1 MFKFKKIASV
11 LASAIM
17 LSSTIGFAAAAS
29 YPEPFVS
36 GGTADAAVV
45 YGAAAAISDLTS
57 AIDLQEGLQALVT
70 STSSTG
76 ASTSGGDS
84 QSLATGSRKLY
95 YADAMNAARTAL
107 TSTEMGDVL
116 ADGTFTDLTGTAYD
130 YTQTI
135 KVGDVTSVFGSS
147 GGDLGD
153 PKLYINVRTA
163 PNTAVLYNYTL
174 SLTKNLNVSDATNVQ
189 GQKIKIFG
197 IDYVIGAS
205 STNTTLYLYG
215 AGNTIT
221 VAGGES
227 QTVDIGGTEHTVELI
242 STDSATQGKVSVD
255 GITKTVT
262 KGSKYAFP
270 GEVVVYV
277 KDLTHPAF
285 AGDIRNAELIMG
297 ANTLLLQNGQSVK
310 QGADETSI
318 KGTSATITAAGYGVI
333 SGITIQIAMA
343 KSKVDHIAA
352 GDMFVD
358 PVFGGLEVT
367 YAGAVPELDSDS
379 RGNIVIDTDNNQYA
393 YVTFTSARAG
403 TAGEQKL
410 AYVFDNN
417 TASTATAPV
426 LAHDA
431 VNSDGKGYIHVMEG
445 SQARENDWIVV
456 NQGDAGTILEITDI
470 SHDTAT
476 SGSVTV
482 EDVITGTSQ
491 KVTVTNT
498 TGGTYSKTD
507 VNFFGGTGYTV
518 TTDANALRANITW
531 SSAGTMSLYPRIKLK
546 EGGWIAFMQSA
557 IVPSGTTWILPNG
570 KTALDTSGTAY
581 TANANSS
588 AMLNSTNDDGIVWM
602 YTNTTN
608 GQQVEFRGINS
619 TQTSATNAFCNFST
633 GTGPAILILE
643 PKKWDD
649 ATYGDHICV
658 GLTTTG
664 TTEIAIAD
672 PLFNGTN
679 SGELTFSSNTY
690 KSQFVDKFGVVVT
703 KEDNTNEN
711 GIVTIGIPTDQMYLD
726 VLFTASGVTVIPGS
740 GGGTGTGQVVIVK
753 DSEAGNVKAKNLIV
767 VGGSCINT
775 VAAKILGF
783 DGPTCEAAFTTAT
796 EVGAGEFIIKVVKTS
811 EAVSGG
817 SVDKVA
823 MLVAGY
829 NAVDTVSAVTQAMDG
844 VTADD
849 GYSQVYPMTATTTEA

>member
-36 GGTADAAVV
+36 GGTADIAVV
-45 YGAAAAISDLTS
+45 YGAAAAISDLTA
-57 AIDLQEGLQALVT
+57 AIDLQENLQALVT
-70 STSSTG
+70 STSDTSAT
-76 ASTSGGDS
+76 ASGGDS
-84 QSLATGSRKLY
+84 QNLATGSRKLN
-95 YADAMNAARTAL
+95 YADAMNVARTAL

-116 ADGTFTDLTGTAYD
+116 ADGTFTDLTGTAYT
-130 YTQTI
+130 YTQTL
-135 KVGDVTSVFGSS
+135 KMGDVSSVFGTS

-153 PKLYINVRTA
+153 PKLYINVGTA

-189 GQKIKIFG
+189 GQKIKVFG

-205 STNTTLYLYG
+205 STNTTIYLYG

-255 GITKTVT
+255 GVTKTVT

-277 KDLTHPAF
+277 KDITHPAF
-285 AGDIRNAELIMG
+285 AGDIRNAELIIG
-297 ANTLLLQNGQSVK
+297 ANTLLLQNGQTVK

-318 KGTSATITAAGYGVI
+318 KGTSATITPAGGFGVI
-333 SGITIQIAMA
+333 SGITIQIAME
-343 KSKVDHIAA
+343 KSKVDHLAA
-352 GDMFVD
+352 GDIFVD

-379 RGNIVIDTDNNQYA
+379 RASIVIDTDNNQYA

-403 TAGEQKL
+403 TASEQKI
-410 AYVFDNN
+410 AYIFDNN
-417 TASTATAPV
+417 TASTAVAPV

-431 VNSDGKGYIHVMEG
+431 VNSDGKGYIYTIEG
-445 SQARENDWIVV
+445 TQAQENDWIII
-456 NQGDAGTILEITDI
+456 NQGDAGTILEVTDI
-470 SHDTAT
+470 SHDTST

-491 KVTVTNT
+491 KITVTNQS
-498 TGGTYSKTD
+498 TGVYQKTD

-518 TTDANALRANITW
+518 ATNTGGTRANITW
-531 SSAGTMSLYPRIKLK
+531 SAAGTMALYPRIKLK
-546 EGGWIAFMQSA
+546 EGGWMAFLTQANVANGS
-557 IVPSGTTWILPNG
+557 TWILPNG
-570 KTALDTSGTAY
+570 KTALDTTGTAY
-581 TANANSS
+581 GNLTTA
-588 AMLNSTNDDGIVWM
+588 TNDDGIVWR
-602 YTNTTN
+602 THNFTGTT
-608 GQQVEFRGINS
+608 GASDDSVHFYGINS
-619 TQTSATNAFCNFST
+619 TQTAGTTAVCNFNVT
-633 GTGPAILILE
+633 MGPAILILE

-649 ATYGDHICV
+649 SSYGDHICV
-658 GLTTTG
+658 PLTTTG

-690 KSQFVDKFGVVVT
+690 KSQFVDKFGTVIT

-711 GIVTIGIPTDQMYLD
+711 GIVTIAIPKDQMYLD
-726 VLFTASGVTVIPGS
+726 VLFTAEGVTVTPGS
-740 GGGTGTGQVVIVK
+740 GGSSGSGQVVIDK
-753 DSEAGNVKAKNLIV
+753 DSQASSLKTKSLIV

-775 VAAKILGF
+775 AAAKILGF
-783 DGPTCEAAFTTAT
+783 DSPTCDAAFTTAT
-796 EVGAGEFIIKVVKTS
+796 EVNAGEYIIKVVKTS
-811 EAVSGG
+811 EAISDG
-817 SVDKVA
+817 SEDKVA

-829 NAVDTVSAVTQAMDG
+829 NAADTVSGVTQAMDG
-844 VTADD
+844 VNADA
-849 GYSQVYPMTATTTEA
+849 GYSQVYPMTTTTTG

>member
-36 GGTADAAVV
+36 GGTADIAVV
-45 YGAAAAISDLTS
+45 YGAAAAISDLTA
-57 AIDLQEGLQALVT
+57 AIDLQEDLQALVT
-70 STSSTG
+70 STSDTSAT
-76 ASTSGGDS
+76 ASGGDS
-84 QSLATGSRKLY
+84 QNLATGSRKLN
-95 YADAMNAARTAL
+95 YADAMNVARTAL

-116 ADGTFTDLTGTAYD
+116 ADGTFTDLTGTAYT
-130 YTQTI
+130 YTQTL
-135 KVGDVTSVFGSS
+135 KMGDVSSVFGTS

-153 PKLYINVRTA
+153 PKLYINVGTA

-189 GQKIKIFG
+189 GQKIKVFG

-205 STNTTLYLYG
+205 STNTTIYLYG

-255 GITKTVT
+255 GVTKTVT

-277 KDLTHPAF
+277 KDITHPAF
-285 AGDIRNAELIMG
+285 AGDIRNAELIIG
-297 ANTLLLQNGQSVK
+297 ANTLLLQNGQTVK

-318 KGTSATITAAGYGVI
+318 KGTSATITPAGGFGVI
-333 SGITIQIAMA
+333 SGITIQIAME
-343 KSKVDHIAA
+343 KSKVDHLAA
-352 GDMFVD
+352 GDIFVD

-379 RGNIVIDTDNNQYA
+379 RASIVIDTDNNQYA

-403 TAGEQKL
+403 TASEQKI
-410 AYVFDNN
+410 AYIFDNN
-417 TASTATAPV
+417 TASTAVAPV

-431 VNSDGKGYIHVMEG
+431 VNSDGKGYIYTIEG
-445 SQARENDWIVV
+445 TQAQENDWIII
-456 NQGDAGTILEITDI
+456 NQGDAGTILEVTDI
-470 SHDTAT
+470 SHDTST

-491 KVTVTNT
+491 KITVTNQS
-498 TGGTYSKTD
+498 TGVYQKTD

-518 TTDANALRANITW
+518 ATNTGGTRANITW
-531 SSAGTMSLYPRIKLK
+531 SAAGTMALYPRIKLK
-546 EGGWIAFMQSA
+546 EGGWMAFLTQANVANGS
-557 IVPSGTTWILPNG
+557 TWILPNG
-570 KTALDTSGTAY
+570 KTALDTTGTAY
-581 TANANSS
+581 GNLTTA
-588 AMLNSTNDDGIVWM
+588 TNDDGIVWR
-602 YTNTTN
+602 THNFTGTT
-608 GQQVEFRGINS
+608 GASDDSVHFYGINS
-619 TQTSATNAFCNFST
+619 TQTAGTTAVCNFNVT
-633 GTGPAILILE
+633 MGPAILILE

-649 ATYGDHICV
+649 SSYGDHICV
-658 GLTTTG
+658 PLTTTG

-690 KSQFVDKFGVVVT
+690 KSQFVDKFGTVIT

-711 GIVTIGIPTDQMYLD
+711 GIVTIAIPKDQMYLD
-726 VLFTASGVTVIPGS
+726 VLFTAEGVTVTPGS
-740 GGGTGTGQVVIVK
+740 GGSSGSGQVVIVK
-753 DSEAGNVKAKNLIV
+753 DSEASSVKAKNLIV

-783 DGPTCEAAFTTAT
+783 DSPTCDAAFTTAT
-796 EVGAGEFIIKVVKTS
+796 EVNAGEYIIKVVKTS
-811 EAVSGG
+811 EAISDG
-817 SVDKVA
+817 SEDKVA

-829 NAVDTVSAVTQAMDG
+829 NAADTVSGVTQAMDG
-844 VTADD
+844 VNADA
-849 GYSQVYPMTATTTEA
+849 GYSQVYPMTTTTTG